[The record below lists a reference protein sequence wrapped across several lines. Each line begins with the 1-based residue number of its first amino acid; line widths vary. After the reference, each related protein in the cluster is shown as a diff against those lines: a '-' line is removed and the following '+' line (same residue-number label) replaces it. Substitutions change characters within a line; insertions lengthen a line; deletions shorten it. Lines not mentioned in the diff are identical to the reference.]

1 MFCFQLN
8 KIKGDSFFI
17 VFNPNC
23 LKQNAL
29 IFLLLFYY
37 KIYIMKKHSALVA
50 ILTFGLLLSCATNPI
65 TGKKNL
71 NFVSNSELF
80 PSSFQQYGTFLKENK
95 VISGTAD
102 AKRVETVGMKI
113 KAAAEKYLIS
123 IGQPE
128 YLKDYRWEYKLV
140 ESKDVNAWCMP
151 GGKIVVYS
159 GILPITKDEAGLATV
174 IGHEVS
180 HALANH
186 GAQRMSAAQLQQIG
200 AVGVSLA
207 TGNQTEE
214 KQKMWQQYYGI
225 GSQVGVMLPFSRS
238 HETEADKIGLTLM
251 AIAGYNPDLAV
262 GFWQRMAA
270 QSSGQSQ
277 PEFLSTHP
285 SDATRIQ
292 NLKALIPEA
301 KATAAKFGVFF
312 K

>member
-1 MFCFQLN
+1 MLT
-8 KIKGDSFFI
+8 
-17 VFNPNC
+17 
-23 LKQNAL
+23 
-29 IFLLLFYY
+29 FLLFVFLLIIKF
-37 KIYIMKKHSALVA
+37 IIMKKHS
-50 ILTFGLLLSCATNPI
+50 ILLGICTLGLLFSCATNPI
-65 TGKKNL
+65 TGKKTL

-102 AKRVETVGMKI
+102 ANKVEKVGEKI
-113 KAAAEKYLIS
+113 KVAAEKYLAS
-123 IGQPE
+123 LGQTE

-186 GAQRMSAAQLQQIG
+186 GAQRMSAAQVQNIG

-207 TGNQTEE
+207 TGGKSEE
-214 KQKMWQQYYGI
+214 KRQMWQQYYGL
-225 GSQVGVMLPFSRS
+225 GSQLGVMLPFSRS
-238 HETEADKIGLTLM
+238 HESEADKIGLTLM
-251 AIAGYNPDLAV
+251 AIAGYNPEQAID
-262 GFWQRMAA
+262 FWMRMAA
-270 QSSGQSQ
+270 NADGQGQ

-285 SDATRIQ
+285 SDATRIAD
-292 NLKALIPEA
+292 LKAMVPEA
-301 KATAAKFGVFF
+301 KATAAKFGIIY